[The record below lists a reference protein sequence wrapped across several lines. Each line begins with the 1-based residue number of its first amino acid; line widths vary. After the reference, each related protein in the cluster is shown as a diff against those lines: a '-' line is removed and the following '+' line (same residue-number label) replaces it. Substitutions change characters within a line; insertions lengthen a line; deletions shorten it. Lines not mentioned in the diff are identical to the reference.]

1 MKLINIIAFPATI
14 VLAILLMLSG
24 LVPTI
29 SPDTNSWLPLLG
41 LAFPILF
48 LLMVLAL
55 IYWLIQW
62 KWRSLFAL
70 SCLLLNLGQASLY
83 IQWNDLKSKDAKTD
97 SQGNDANSKDNDSKD
112 ANNKDGEGP
121 LDKEALDLNAKNLKI
136 ITYNTQLFGLYQ
148 NESSVD
154 IVNTEYMPAM
164 DSFLQVLKK
173 ENADVVCLQEVYA
186 KAGGLKALARFL
198 KAEGGYDYSQ
208 TYTLSER
215 RPYGMIVLSKYQ
227 IKRWQPISLGA
238 QTGNMAM
245 WVDVEIPS
253 EYKFLRN
260 ARIRIYNLHLQSFR
274 FAKKDFEVMQKQTQ
288 QQQIDIEGSKGII
301 TRLRMGYQRR
311 AQQVK
316 IIKENLLVCDFPKVI
331 CGDFNDI
338 PVSYSYR
345 QLSSGMRDA
354 FVEAGSGL
362 ETTYKGSM
370 PSFRIDYILFDNP
383 MRALQYQSIK
393 EVPSDHKLVLAELQ
407 IGQLFH
413 R

>member
-55 IYWLIQW
+55 IYWLIQL

-83 IQWNDLKSKDAKTD
+83 IQWNDLKSKDEKP
-97 SQGNDANSKDNDSKD
+97 NSIGKD
-112 ANNKDGEGP
+112 ADNKDGGGP
-121 LDKEALDLNAKNLKI
+121 LDKEMLDLNAKNLKI

-393 EVPSDHKLVLAELQ
+393 EVPSDHKLVMAELQ
-407 IGQLFH
+407 VGQLFH

>member
-24 LVPTI
+24 LVPTV

-41 LAFPILF
+41 LAFPVLF

-83 IQWNDLKSKDAKTD
+83 IQWNDLSAESIESRRISEEAKG
-97 SQGNDANSKDNDSKD
+97 S
-112 ANNKDGEGP
+112 DGGASAEF
-121 LDKEALDLNAKNLKI
+121 LNLNAKLLKVM
-136 ITYNTQLFGLYQ
+136 TYNCQLFGLYQ

-164 DSFLQVLKK
+164 DSFLQVLKS

-198 KAEGGYDYSQ
+198 KAEGGFDYSQ
-208 TYTLSER
+208 SYTLSER

-227 IKRWQPISLGA
+227 IKRWQPIPLGS

-260 ARIRIYNLHLQSFR
+260 ARVRIFNLHLQSFR
-274 FAKKDFEVMQKQTQ
+274 FAKKDYAVMQKQTQ

-354 FVEAGSGL
+354 FVEAGRGL

-393 EVPSDHKLVLAELQ
+393 EVPSDHKLVIAELQ

>member
-1 MKLINIIAFPATI
+1 MKLINIIAFPATVI
-14 VLAILLMLSG
+14 LAILLMLSG
-24 LVPTI
+24 FVPTI
-29 SPDTNSWLPLLG
+29 SPETNSWLPLLG
-41 LAFPILF
+41 LAFPVF
-48 LLMVLAL
+48 FALMVVAFF
-55 IYWLIQW
+55 YWLLQG

-83 IQWNDLKSKDAKTD
+83 IQWNDLNAETKGIKNASNGL
-97 SQGNDANSKDNDSKD
+97 GNKQ
-112 ANNKDGEGP
+112 DGDGP
-121 LDKEALDLNAKNLKI
+121 VDKEMLDMNAKKLKI

-173 ENADVVCLQEVYA
+173 ENADVVCLQEVYS
-186 KAGGLKALARFL
+186 KAGGLKALALFL
-198 KAEGGYDYSQ
+198 KAEGGYDHSQ

-227 IKRWQPISLGA
+227 IKRWQPIPLGS

-245 WVDVEIPS
+245 WVDIEIPS
-253 EYKFLRN
+253 EYAFRRN
-260 ARIRIYNLHLQSFR
+260 AQIRIYNLHLQSFR
-274 FAKKDFEVMQKQTQ
+274 FAKKDYEVMQKQKEQ
-288 QQQIDIEGSKGII
+288 KEIDMEGSKGII
-301 TRLRMGYQRR
+301 SRLRLGYQRR
-311 AQQVK
+311 AQQVGIVK
-316 IIKENLLVCDFPKVI
+316 QSVLNCDLPKVI

-345 QLSSGMRDA
+345 QLSAGMRDA
-354 FVEAGSGL
+354 FVEAGRGL

-370 PSFRIDYILFDNP
+370 PSFRIDYVLFDNP
-383 MRALQYQSIK
+383 MRAVNYKSIK
-393 EVPSDHKLVLAELQ
+393 EVPSDHKLLVTELQ
-407 IGQLFH
+407 VGQLFH

>member
-24 LVPTI
+24 LVPTV

-41 LAFPILF
+41 LAFPVLF

-83 IQWNDLKSKDAKTD
+83 IQWNDLKNTEATNGLENNGDKK
-97 SQGNDANSKDNDSKD
+97 GNESN
-112 ANNKDGEGP
+112 P
-121 LDKEALDLNAKNLKI
+121 LDKEMLDMNAKKLKV
-136 ITYNTQLFGLYQ
+136 ITYNCQLFGLYQ

-198 KAEGGYDYSQ
+198 KAEGGFDYSQ
-208 TYTLSER
+208 SYTLSER

-227 IKRWQPISLGA
+227 IK
-238 QTGNMAM
+238 
-245 WVDVEIPS
+245 
-253 EYKFLRN
+253 FN
-260 ARIRIYNLHLQSFR
+260 A
-274 FAKKDFEVMQKQTQ
+274 ET
-288 QQQIDIEGSKGII
+288 IDPLAI
-301 TRLRMGYQRR
+301 
-311 AQQVK
+311 
-316 IIKENLLVCDFPKVI
+316 
-331 CGDFNDI
+331 
-338 PVSYSYR
+338 R
-345 QLSSGMRDA
+345 QLQVYGQ
-354 FVEAGSGL
+354 
-362 ETTYKGSM
+362 K
-370 PSFRIDYILFDNP
+370 
-383 MRALQYQSIK
+383 AL
-393 EVPSDHKLVLAELQ
+393 L
-407 IGQLFH
+407 
-413 R
+413 

>member
-24 LVPTI
+24 FVPTI
-29 SPDTNSWLPLLG
+29 SPETNSWLPLLG
-41 LAFPILF
+41 LAFPVF
-48 LLMVLAL
+48 FVLMVLAFF
-55 IYWLIQW
+55 YWLVQG

-83 IQWNDLKSKDAKTD
+83 IQWNDENAGAKGAVNV
-97 SQGNDANSKDNDSKD
+97 SNGK
-112 ANNKDGEGP
+112 E
-121 LDKEALDLNAKNLKI
+121 DKEDGGGPIDKEMLDMNAKLLKV
-136 ITYNTQLFGLYQ
+136 ITYNAQLFGLYQ
-148 NESSVD
+148 NESSLD

-164 DSFLQVLKK
+164 DSFLRVLKA

-198 KAEGGYDYSQ
+198 KAEGGFDYSQ
-208 TYTLSER
+208 TYTLSDR
-215 RPYGMIVLSKYQ
+215 RPYGMIVLSKYL
-227 IKRWQPISLGA
+227 IKRWKPLSLGA
-238 QTGNMAM
+238 NTGNMAM
-245 WVDVEIPS
+245 WVDIEIPS

-274 FAKKDFEVMQKQTQ
+274 FAKKDYEVMQKQTQ
-288 QQQIDIEGSKGII
+288 QKEIDMEGSKGII
-301 TRLRMGYQRR
+301 TRLRLGYQRR
-311 AQQVK
+311 AQQVGIVK
-316 IIKENLLVCDFPKVI
+316 QSVLDCDFPKVI

-345 QLSSGMRDA
+345 QLSAGMRDA
-354 FVEAGSGL
+354 FVEAGRGL

-370 PSFRIDYILFDNP
+370 PSFRIDYLLFDNP
-383 MRALQYQSIK
+383 MRAVSYRSIK
-393 EVPSDHKLVLAELQ
+393 EVPSDHKLLVTELQ
-407 IGQLFH
+407 VGQLFQ

>member
-24 LVPTI
+24 FVPTI
-29 SPDTNSWLPLLG
+29 SPETNSWLPLLG
-41 LAFPILF
+41 LAFPVF
-48 LLMVLAL
+48 FVLMVLSF
-55 IYWLIQW
+55 IYWLVQG

-70 SCLLLNLGQASLY
+70 SCLLLNLGQTSLY
-83 IQWNDLKSKDAKTD
+83 VQWNKSSHPSGGNPESSTPE
-97 SQGNDANSKDNDSKD
+97 SQASERLEISSKK
-112 ANNKDGEGP
+112 
-121 LDKEALDLNAKNLKI
+121 LKI

-148 NESSVD
+148 NESSTE

-164 DSFLQVLKK
+164 DSFLRVLKA

-198 KAEGGYDYSQ
+198 KAEGGFDFSQ
-208 TYTLSER
+208 TYTLSQN
-215 RPYGMIVLSKYQ
+215 RPYGMIVLSKYP

-245 WVDVEIPS
+245 WVDIEIPS
-253 EYKFLRN
+253 GKEFLRN
-260 ARIRIYNLHLQSFR
+260 ARLRIYNLHLQSFR
-274 FAKKDFEVMQKQTQ
+274 FAKKDYEVMLKQTQ
-288 QQQIDIEGSKGII
+288 QKQIDMDGSLGII
-301 TRLRMGYQRR
+301 TRLRLGYKKR
-311 AQQVK
+311 AQQVRLVK
-316 IIKENLLVCDFPKVI
+316 SSLLDCDFPKIV

-345 QLSSGMRDA
+345 QLSAGLRDA

-370 PSFRIDYILFDNP
+370 PSFRIDYILYDNP
-383 MRALQYQSIK
+383 MRAITYKSIK
-393 EVPSDHKLVLAELQ
+393 EVPSDHKLLVSELQ
-407 IGQLFH
+407 LGQLFKP
-413 R
+413 

>member
-41 LAFPILF
+41 LAFPVLF

-83 IQWNDLKSKDAKTD
+83 IQWNDLKNTDATNGLENGADKK
-97 SQGNDANSKDNDSKD
+97 GNESN
-112 ANNKDGEGP
+112 P
-121 LDKEALDLNAKNLKI
+121 LDKEMLDMNAKKLKV
-136 ITYNTQLFGLYQ
+136 ITYNCQLFGLYQ

-198 KAEGGYDYSQ
+198 KAEGGFDYSQ
-208 TYTLSER
+208 SYTLSER

-227 IKRWQPISLGA
+227 IKRWQPIPLGS

-260 ARIRIYNLHLQSFR
+260 ARVRIFNLHLQSFR
-274 FAKKDFEVMQKQTQ
+274 FAKKDYAVMQKQTQ

-345 QLSSGMRDA
+345 QLSAGMRDA
-354 FVEAGSGL
+354 FVEAGRGL

-393 EVPSDHKLVLAELQ
+393 EVPSDHKLVIAELQ

>member
-24 LVPTI
+24 LVPTV

-55 IYWLIQW
+55 IYWLIQL

-83 IQWNDLKSKDAKTD
+83 IQWNDLKTKDAKTD
-97 SQGNDANSKDNDSKD
+97 SQGNDAISKDDES
-112 ANNKDGEGP
+112 P

-253 EYKFLRN
+253 EYKFMRN

-393 EVPSDHKLVLAELQ
+393 EVPSDHKLVMAELQ

>member
-24 LVPTI
+24 FVPTI
-29 SPDTNSWLPLLG
+29 SPETNSWLPLLG
-41 LAFPILF
+41 LAFPVF
-48 LLMVLAL
+48 FVLMVLAFF
-55 IYWLIQW
+55 YWLVQG

-83 IQWNDLKSKDAKTD
+83 IQWNDENAGAKGAVNA
-97 SQGNDANSKDNDSKD
+97 SNGK
-112 ANNKDGEGP
+112 E
-121 LDKEALDLNAKNLKI
+121 DKEDGGGPIDKEMLDMNAKLLKV
-136 ITYNTQLFGLYQ
+136 ITYNAQLFGLYQ
-148 NESSVD
+148 NESSLD

-164 DSFLQVLKK
+164 DSFLRVLKA

-198 KAEGGYDYSQ
+198 KAEGGFDYSQ
-208 TYTLSER
+208 TYTLSDR
-215 RPYGMIVLSKYQ
+215 RPYGMIVLSKYL
-227 IKRWQPISLGA
+227 IKRWKPLSLGSN
-238 QTGNMAM
+238 TGNMAM
-245 WVDVEIPS
+245 WVDIEIPS

-274 FAKKDFEVMQKQTQ
+274 FAKKDYEVMQKQTQ
-288 QQQIDIEGSKGII
+288 QKEIDMEGSKGII
-301 TRLRMGYQRR
+301 TRLRLGYQRR
-311 AQQVK
+311 AQQVGIVK
-316 IIKENLLVCDFPKVI
+316 QSVLDCDFPKVI

-345 QLSSGMRDA
+345 QLSAGMRDA
-354 FVEAGSGL
+354 FVEAGRGL

-370 PSFRIDYILFDNP
+370 PSFRIDYLLFDNP
-383 MRALQYQSIK
+383 MRAVSYRSIK
-393 EVPSDHKLVLAELQ
+393 EVPSDHKLLVTELQ
-407 IGQLFH
+407 VGQLFQ

>member
-24 LVPTI
+24 FVPTI
-29 SPDTNSWLPLLG
+29 SPETNSWLPLLG
-41 LAFPILF
+41 LAFPVF
-48 LLMVLAL
+48 FVLMVLAFF
-55 IYWLIQW
+55 YWLVQG

-83 IQWNDLKSKDAKTD
+83 IQWNDENAGAKGAVNV
-97 SQGNDANSKDNDSKD
+97 SNGK
-112 ANNKDGEGP
+112 E
-121 LDKEALDLNAKNLKI
+121 DKEDGGGPIDKEMLDMNAKLLKV
-136 ITYNTQLFGLYQ
+136 ITYNAQLFGLYQ
-148 NESSVD
+148 NESSLD

-164 DSFLQVLKK
+164 DSFLRVLKA

-198 KAEGGYDYSQ
+198 KAEGGFDYSQ
-208 TYTLSER
+208 TYTLSDR
-215 RPYGMIVLSKYQ
+215 RPYGMIVLSKYL
-227 IKRWQPISLGA
+227 IKRWKPLSLGA
-238 QTGNMAM
+238 NTGNMAM
-245 WVDVEIPS
+245 WVDIEIPS

-274 FAKKDFEVMQKQTQ
+274 FAKKDYEVMQKQTQ
-288 QQQIDIEGSKGII
+288 QKEIDMEGSKGII
-301 TRLRMGYQRR
+301 MRLRLGYQRR
-311 AQQVK
+311 AQQVGIVK
-316 IIKENLLVCDFPKVI
+316 QSVLDCDFPKVI

-345 QLSSGMRDA
+345 QLSAGMRDA
-354 FVEAGSGL
+354 FVEAGRGL

-370 PSFRIDYILFDNP
+370 PSFRIDYLLFDNP
-383 MRALQYQSIK
+383 MRAVSYRSIK
-393 EVPSDHKLVLAELQ
+393 EVPSDHKLLVTELQ
-407 IGQLFH
+407 VGQLFQ